1 MSTEVTTTVLATEP
15 ISLEAEL
22 QNCLTSIHESSRV
35 ASEINA
41 LEVKLNSLSSIKT
54 TLVTGDNFANAA
66 LDQLNKT
73 IAEVQTSIN
82 SKKAELGNAEGIV
95 ISGFIEVM
103 TRIARQAEE
112 KSGKVIE
119 TMREFQEKIT
129 SNVDRISRLEK
140 DKMNVSEREEFSEK
154 LNTLQE
160 QLKAKQ
166 KIAVADMMGK
176 GTDIMKTMTKQ
187 VDNFCERG
195 DPDKISLNVYK
206 KVMQTGSKT
215 STDNLESTIDKI
227 VKKELDQHI
236 TPSNIQNIIQSLP
249 EYELMQKAGQQL
261 AQAPAATPSAPV
273 DITNHPSLLAIKES
287 VHSLTNQITELK
299 QSNESTRT
307 IVDAIRQNNI
317 SPSAATTN
325 VDFQA
330 AVKHMEKMEKEVT
343 LIHNNIKMI
352 ETVVNL
358 KSKEMED
365 GDLTV
370 SRKRPRM
377 EESSELTT
385 FNKNSQDYLARL
397 TDIETKHQK
406 LLDFIVQC
414 KDTVLDEQ
422 FPLKIEAAMS
432 KIEQILMNHE
442 KFIAF
447 LIDPFS
453 TTKVVSIPKD
463 TTSTDMLSPSMV
475 DAISQLVKETAEEI
489 ALPLQKKIK
498 FLEDKLESRSS

>member
-1 MSTEVTTTVLATEP
+1 MF
-15 ISLEAEL
+15 
-22 QNCLTSIHESSRV
+22 R
-35 ASEINA
+35 
-41 LEVKLNSLSSIKT
+41 
-54 TLVTGDNFANAA
+54 
-66 LDQLNKT
+66 
-73 IAEVQTSIN
+73 
-82 SKKAELGNAEGIV
+82 LGNAEGIV
-95 ISGFIEVM
+95 VSGFIEVM

-119 TMREFQEKIT
+119 TMRGILARFGTTMRKEFQEKIT

-154 LNTLQE
+154 FNTLEE
-160 QLKAKQ
+160 QLTARQ
-166 KIAVADMMGK
+166 KIAVANMMGK
-176 GTDIMKTMTKQ
+176 GTDIMNTMTKQ
-187 VDNFCERG
+187 VDDFCERG

-206 KVMQTGSKT
+206 KVMQTVDPKMKEQLELVQNLQKESKT

-432 KIEQILMNHE
+432 KIEQILM
-442 KFIAF
+442 
-447 LIDPFS
+447 
-453 TTKVVSIPKD
+453 
-463 TTSTDMLSPSMV
+463 
-475 DAISQLVKETAEEI
+475 
-489 ALPLQKKIK
+489 
-498 FLEDKLESRSS
+498 